1 MAFRVFRRVRALTR
15 ACIQQS
21 SLGESVLVAFTV
33 FRRVRAP
40 KRARHPTEQSGEQ
53 TSRERVRIVEFEQP
67 RDCV

>member
-1 MAFRVFRRVRALTR
+1 MAFRVFRRVRALER
-15 ACIQQS
+15 ARAS
-21 SLGESVLVAFTV
+21 NRAVWRERLVAFTV